1 MVPIWKK
8 CLWNLHKVGINNEIL
23 DILKQYLD
31 SPYEELNNIKI
42 KQNIKKLII
51 K

>member
-8 CLWNLHKVGINNEIL
+8 CLWNLYKVSNNNKIL
-23 DILKQYLD
+23 NILKQYLD
-31 SPYEELNNIKI
+31 SPYEELKNIKI